1 MSTLRK
7 PAPAKNVKLERLF
20 ANVEGI
26 YSLGQS
32 QRHSSSVEHDG
43 KCQDN
48 DALKASSKMQ
58 QKKTD
63 RKNVANYAIIG
74 RATCLE
80 EFLTS
85 RVLL

>member
-1 MSTLRK
+1 
-7 PAPAKNVKLERLF
+7 VKLERLF

-26 YSLGQS
+26 YNLGQS

-58 QKKTD
+58 QKKLIEKML
-63 RKNVANYAIIG
+63 RIM
-74 RATCLE
+74 L
-80 EFLTS
+80 
-85 RVLL
+85 

>member
-26 YSLGQS
+26 YSLGKS

-48 DALKASSKMQ
+48 DALKAS
-58 QKKTD
+58 
-63 RKNVANYAIIG
+63 
-74 RATCLE
+74 
-80 EFLTS
+80 
-85 RVLL
+85 

>member
-26 YSLGQS
+26 YSLGKS

-48 DALKASSKMQ
+48 DALKASMQ